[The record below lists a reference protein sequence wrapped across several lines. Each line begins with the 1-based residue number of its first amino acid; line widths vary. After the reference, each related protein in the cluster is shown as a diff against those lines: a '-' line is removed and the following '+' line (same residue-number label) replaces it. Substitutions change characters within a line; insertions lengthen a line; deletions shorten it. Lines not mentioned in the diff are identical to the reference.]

1 MNLGGAVTK
10 NIADWLKK
18 LGMSEY
24 VQRFDES
31 RIDFS
36 VLRELTDQDLKE
48 LGVVLG
54 DRRRM
59 LRAIGELDKATTSAA
74 KVSTKATPQETAERR
89 QLTLMFCDLVGSTAM
104 STRFDPEDM
113 RGIVGAYHRCCA
125 SIIASNGGFVAK
137 YMGDGVLAYFGY
149 PKAHEHDAERAVR
162 AGLAIVEAAP
172 KLETAASS
180 PLHVRIGIAT
190 GIVVVGDLLGLGEAR
205 ERSVVGETPNL
216 AARLQGI
223 AEPDNVVIGD
233 GTRRL
238 LGNLFELK
246 ELGATDLK
254 GIAGPVQ
261 AWGVL
266 RARSVESRFE
276 ALHTSALGA
285 LVGRDPEIEL
295 LLDRWH
301 KATDGEGQVVMLSSQ
316 PGIGKS
322 RLTRALAERLSGQD
336 FVRLLYYCSPY
347 HTNSALY
354 PVVQQFQRAAGFS
367 MDDSVKTKLKK
378 LDALMNRFGHK
389 DAMPLL
395 AHLLSIPTR
404 HQYSELSTDPQE
416 RRKAVLAQMVE
427 LLADLAHR
435 QPVLIIAE
443 DLHWIDPT
451 SLEFL
456 QRLVSRIGDLRVL
469 MIVTLRPEF
478 SLQWTGDHVTA
489 ITLNGLNPQ
498 QSTDLVRRLTQG
510 KPLPDEMLAQI
521 VARTDGVPLFIEEL
535 TKTIVESG
543 VLLDKGDRY
552 EIGHINPSM
561 AIPATLRDSLLARLD
576 RLDRVKEV
584 AQIGAVIGREF
595 PYELLSV
602 ILPIPARELRNTL
615 RRLTEAALLF
625 VRGRPPRADY
635 TFKHMLIQETAYD
648 SLLRSRRIVLHSQIA
663 NALHNKFPDIST
675 AQPEL
680 LAHHYTLAG
689 DAERAVEYWLKAG
702 RRSTERS
709 TGAEAINHL
718 EKALEVLQTLPDT
731 SERARK
737 ELDLRIAL
745 LTPTISIRGYGSH
758 ETEQIIARARAIAEK
773 VGEATQLYPVMY
785 GEWAFN
791 IVSGRIQN
799 SRQLAEQYMLLAQN
813 QPDKVPLLVGH
824 RMLGTSLASTG
835 ELSLACDQF
844 KRVLTLYDPR
854 LHMSSSFIYGQDS
867 LVTALTFLALTL
879 LILGAPKEAIAAG
892 QRALEYADEL
902 KHPNTQGVALCLA
915 GALLQEICRNVPA
928 TRKHTIRIGKLA
940 QSRSLGLWLITGR
953 VFESWVLGQQG
964 RWGEAIIGM
973 RKTLDE
979 HKASGTYLIRSHFL
993 GLLAELYQ
1001 GAGQPME
1008 GLAAV
1013 EEAFTVAH
1021 KTGERMWEADL
1032 YRLKGDLL
1040 LARDGVQIT
1049 TAAESCFAKAI
1060 EIARSQGAKLW
1071 ELRARVSLAHL
1082 WIGQGKGRL
1091 VREML
1096 EPLYRSFD
1104 DSLDVHDVTHAAA
1117 LLRQL
1122 Q

>member
-1 MNLGGAVTK
+1 MK
-10 NIADWLKK
+10 KIADWLQK

-24 VQRFDES
+24 VQRFDEN

-36 VLRELTDQDLKE
+36 VLRDLTDQDLKE

-59 LRAIGELDKATTSAA
+59 LRAIGELDKATTSGPE
-74 KVSTKATPQETAERR
+74 VSTEATPQDTAERR
-89 QLTLMFCDLVGSTAM
+89 QLTVMFCDLVGSTAM
-104 STRFDPEDM
+104 SAQFDPEDM

-172 KLETAASS
+172 KLETAAGS

-205 ERSVVGETPNL
+205 ERGVVGETPNI

-246 ELGATDLK
+246 DLGAKDLK
-254 GIAGPVQ
+254 GIATPVE
-261 AWGVL
+261 AWAAL
-266 RARSVESRFE
+266 RVRPVESRFE
-276 ALHTSALGA
+276 ALHTSGVSP

-295 LLDRWH
+295 LLDCWR
-301 KATDGEGQVVMLSSQ
+301 KARDGAGQVVILSSQ

-347 HTNSALY
+347 HRNSALH

-367 MDDSVKTKLKK
+367 MVDSVKTRLKK
-378 LDALMNRFGHK
+378 LEALMDRFGHR

-395 AHLLSIPTR
+395 AHLLSLPTG
-404 HQYSELSTDPQE
+404 HQYPDLSTDPQE
-416 RRKAVLAQMVE
+416 RRKTVLAQMVE
-427 LLADLAHR
+427 LLAGLAHR
-435 QPVLIIAE
+435 QPVLVIAE

-456 QRLVSRIGDLRVL
+456 QRLVSRIRDLRVL

-489 ITLNGLNPQ
+489 LTLNGLNQQ
-498 QSTDLVRRLTQG
+498 QSTDLVRRLTQN

-535 TKTIVESG
+535 TKTVVESG
-543 VLLDKGDRY
+543 VLLDKGDHY
-552 EIGHINPSM
+552 EIGQIKPSM
-561 AIPATLRDSLLARLD
+561 AVPATLRDSLLARLEG
-576 RLDRVKEV
+576 LAQVKEV

-595 PYELLSV
+595 SYQLLSV
-602 ILPIPARELRNTL
+602 VLPIPARELRNAL
-615 RRLTEAALLF
+615 RQLTEAGLLF

-635 TFKHMLIQETAYD
+635 TFKHTLIQDTAYD
-648 SLLRSRRIVLHSQIA
+648 SLLRSRRIVIHGQIA
-663 NALHNKFPDIST
+663 NALHNQFPDLSI

-689 DAERAVEYWLKAG
+689 DAEQAVEYWSKAG

-718 EKALEVLQTLPDT
+718 EKALEVLQTLPAT
-731 SERARK
+731 PERARK

-745 LTPTISIRGYGSH
+745 LTPTISTKGYGSH
-758 ETEQIIARARAIAEK
+758 ETEQIIAKARAIAEN
-773 VGEATQLYPVMY
+773 VGEATQLYPLMY

-791 IVSGRIQN
+791 IVSGRIKN
-799 SRQLAEQYMLLAQN
+799 SRQLAEKYMLLAQ
-813 QPDKVPLLVGH
+813 QQTDTVPLLVGH
-824 RMLGTSLASTG
+824 RMLGTSLASLG
-835 ELSLACDQF
+835 ELSLA
-844 KRVLTLYDPR
+844 RVQLERALTLYDPR
-854 LHMSSSFIYGQDS
+854 LHAASAFIYGQDS
-867 LVTALTFLALTL
+867 RVSALTFLALTL
-879 LILGAPKEAIAAG
+879 LILGAPTEAIAAG
-892 QRALEYADEL
+892 RRALDYADEL

-915 GALLQEICRNVPA
+915 GALFQEICRNIPA
-928 TRKHTIRIGKLA
+928 TRKYTARTIKLA
-940 QSRSLGLWLITGR
+940 ENRSLGLWLMTAR

-964 RWGEAIIGM
+964 RWDEAIAGM
-973 RKTLDE
+973 RKMLE
-979 HKASGTYLIRSHFL
+979 GFKASGTYLIRSHFL

-1008 GLAAV
+1008 GLAAI
-1013 EEAFTVAH
+1013 EEAFTVA
-1021 KTGERMWEADL
+1021 KETGERMWEADL

-1040 LARDGVQIT
+1040 LTRGGVQIAT
-1049 TAAESCFAKAI
+1049 VAESCFAKAI
-1060 EIARSQGAKLW
+1060 EIARSQGARLW
-1071 ELRARVSLAHL
+1071 ELRAALSLGHL

-1096 EPLYRSFD
+1096 EPLHRSFG
-1104 DSLDVHDVTHAAA
+1104 DSLDIRDVVRAAA
-1117 LLRQL
+1117 LLKQL